1 MKGID
6 KIYHLVAGFIIS
18 LIFGLINPVF
28 GLGMAVL
35 AGLFK
40 DVVWDKFLKKGTFE
54 VMDIFFTGVGG
65 IIGMTIAILIT
76 NYLNF

>member
-6 KIYHLVAGFIIS
+6 KIYHFIAGFLIA

-40 DVVWDKFLKKGTFE
+40 DVIWDKFLKKGTFE
-54 VMDIFFTGVGG
+54 VLDIFFTGVGG
-65 IIGMTIAILIT
+65 VIGMVVAIVIT
-76 NYLNF
+76 NMI

>member
-6 KIYHLVAGFIIS
+6 KIYHLVAGFLIA

-35 AGLFK
+35 VGLLK
-40 DVVWDKFLKKGTFE
+40 DVIWDKFLKKGTFE
-54 VMDIFFTGVGG
+54 VLDIFFTGVGG
-65 IIGMTIAILIT
+65 VIGMVVAIILT
-76 NYLNF
+76 NLLL

>member
-18 LIFGLINPVF
+18 LTFGLINPVL
-28 GLGMAVL
+28 GLAL
-35 AGLFK
+35 AIIAGLLK

-54 VMDIFFTGVGG
+54 VLDIFFTGVGG
-65 IIGMTIAILIT
+65 VIGMVVAIVIT
-76 NYLNF
+76 NMI